1 MLPLDTHA
9 HIRPDILPQELEVL
23 DACVIAACRSLG
35 EYEGVAGRN
44 DPSVAWGVG
53 CHPGLARAIRE
64 FEPDRFRGCLATAA
78 AVAEVGLD
86 GSSRVPMEDQ
96 VAVFDRVLGAL
107 ADTPRLTSVHS
118 YKATAPVVEL
128 LERHRPTGVI
138 LHWWLGDEEA
148 TDRAIDAGALF
159 SLNGS
164 QARRWP
170 LVTRIPP
177 DRILLET
184 DHPFGDR
191 QSKPQRPGN
200 LADVEKRVA
209 SVLQT
214 TGEDLRRQGWL
225 NLHKLVGAMPEV
237 GPLLPRDFQVQM
249 LAL

>member
-9 HIRPDILPQELEVL
+9 HIRPDIVPQELEVL
-23 DACVIAACRSLG
+23 NACVIAACRSLR
-35 EYEGVAGRN
+35 EYEEVAGRK
-44 DPSVAWGVG
+44 DSSVAWGVG
-53 CHPGLARAIRE
+53 CHPGLARAIRD

-78 AVAEVGLD
+78 VVAEVGLD
-86 GSSRVPMEDQ
+86 GSSRVPMEGQ
-96 VAVFDRVLGAL
+96 VAVFDDVLAVL
-107 ADTPRLTSVHS
+107 ADSPRLTSVHS
-118 YKATAPVVEL
+118 YKATGPVVEL

-148 TDRAIDAGALF
+148 TARALDAGAYF
-159 SLNGS
+159 SINGS

-170 LVTRIPP
+170 LVASIPP

-200 LADVEKRVA
+200 MADVEKRVA
-209 SVLQT
+209 SLLHST
-214 TGEDLRRQGWL
+214 AEDLRRQGWL
-225 NLHKLVGAMPEV
+225 NLKNLVGALPEV
-237 GPLLPRDFQVQM
+237 GSLLPREFQVQM